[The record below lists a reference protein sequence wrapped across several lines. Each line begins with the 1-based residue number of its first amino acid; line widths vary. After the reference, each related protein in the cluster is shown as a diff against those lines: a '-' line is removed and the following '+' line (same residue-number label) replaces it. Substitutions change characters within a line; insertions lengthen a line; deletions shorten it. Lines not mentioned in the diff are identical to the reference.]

1 MLCTHWADGG
11 AGAADLAKAV
21 VAAADSESNFKFTY
35 PLEWTIE
42 DKIRQIARE
51 IYGADDIELSQTAKD
66 NIQQFTQ
73 QGFDK
78 LPICMAKTQYSLSHD
93 PSKKVISLPYDRT
106 KID

>member
-1 MLCTHWADGG
+1 M
-11 AGAADLAKAV
+11 

-35 PLEWTIE
+35 PLDWTIE

-93 PSKKVISLPYDRT
+93 PSKKVISLQYDRT
-106 KID
+106 KLG